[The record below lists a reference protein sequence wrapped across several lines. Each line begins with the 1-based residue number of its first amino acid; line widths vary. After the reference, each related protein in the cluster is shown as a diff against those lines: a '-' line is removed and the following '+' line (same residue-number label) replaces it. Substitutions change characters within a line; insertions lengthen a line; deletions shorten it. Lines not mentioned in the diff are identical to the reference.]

1 MGKDQNTGKQPEE
14 PAAEGYQLPAV
25 AWVVPAA
32 RTPAA
37 AVGAGGAAGFG
48 GGEGEGRGAGEARPT
63 EESSTAA
70 PAAGAVPAV
79 PAVPALPAVAGEAP
93 AAPGAGT
100 AVETGFT
107 AEPVAVTAE
116 PVTVTAASMAASTG
130 PTEPPSGTGPGSVAQ
145 AASAAEALS
154 GVVTGP
160 VQEAADPEGGRP
172 GRIPR
177 PMVAAAVIAGLV
189 LIGVPLGIG
198 RFGGDDPHPGADG
211 PPPAGYTQQDGGG
224 DGFVPGVDAQGNV
237 TLPAPL
243 PGTDPTAQPALPGA
257 PAADPG
263 AAGGT
268 GQEQNAVGGG
278 QPGGRPGPAQ
288 SSGPTG
294 NPGTAGQ
301 PAGQGTAGG
310 GAAGGAAA
318 AGGTGGAAPQP
329 QTQPSAPVQVPAAKP
344 APPAA
349 PVYNAVAGLWCSPP
363 GNTTTTQQYGRYEK
377 GEEGWVTNS
386 GGYAAD
392 GCNGKYASLPMSGAA
407 EKDDGNSV
415 VWTFNTAPVVN
426 GSCKLSVYV
435 PASGDIKDVGGA
447 PSYYTVQSKSEPGS
461 GTINHFVV
469 NQTSSRGSW
478 VAVGTYPATNGKI
491 AVMLHTR
498 GEDWKDGTKTYAH
511 HAASAVRANCTG

>member
-1 MGKDQNTGKQPEE
+1 MGKDQNAGKQPEE

-32 RTPAA
+32 RTPAPA
-37 AVGAGGAAGFG
+37 AGAGAGAGAT
-48 GGEGEGRGAGEARPT
+48 GGEGEGHAAGGAEP
-63 EESSTAA
+63 ESATAA
-70 PAAGAVPAV
+70 TAVGAV
-79 PAVPALPAVAGEAP
+79 PAVAGEAP
-93 AAPGAGT
+93 AGPGPVA
-100 AVETGFT
+100 AAATGFT
-107 AEPVAVTAE
+107 AGPVAA
-116 PVTVTAASMAASTG
+116 AASGAPAEG
-130 PTEPPSGTGPGSVAQ
+130 PTGTGPGTVAE
-145 AASAAEALS
+145 AASPAGSLA

-160 VQEAADPEGGRP
+160 GQETADPEGGRP

-237 TLPAPL
+237 TLPAPV
-243 PGTDPTAQPALPGA
+243 PGADPSAQPALPA
-257 PAADPG
+257 PSATDPG

-268 GQEQNAVGGG
+268 GQEQNAAGGG
-278 QPGGRPGPAQ
+278 QPGGRPGSAP
-288 SSGPTG
+288 SSGGAGTPATG
-294 NPGTAGQ
+294 GQ
-301 PAGQGTAGG
+301 PAGQGAAAG

-318 AGGTGGAAPQP
+318 ASGGGGAAQP
-329 QTQPSAPVQVPAAKP
+329 SQTQQPAPAQPPAAKP

-377 GEEGWVTNS
+377 GQEGWVTNS

-426 GSCKLSVYV
+426 GSCALAVYV
-435 PASGDIKDVGGA
+435 PASGDIKAVGGA
-447 PSYYTVQSKSEPGS
+447 PSYYTVQSKSEPGT
-461 GTINHFVV
+461 GTISHFVV

-478 VAVGTYPATNGKI
+478 VGVGTYPATNGKI

>member
-1 MGKDQNTGKQPEE
+1 MGKDQNAGKQPEE

-32 RTPAA
+32 RTPA
-37 AVGAGGAAGFG
+37 
-48 GGEGEGRGAGEARPT
+48 
-63 EESSTAA
+63 
-70 PAAGAVPAV
+70 PAAGAVGSGGGEGRAAGGAEPAEESATAAT
-79 PAVPALPAVAGEAP
+79 AVGAVPAVAGEAAP
-93 AAPGAGT
+93 AGPGPVTAAP
-100 AVETGFT
+100 TGFT
-107 AEPVAVTAE
+107 AGPA
-116 PVTVTAASMAASTG
+116 TAAASAAPTEAPTET
-130 PTEPPSGTGPGSVAQ
+130 PTEPPTGTGPGSVAE
-145 AASAAEALS
+145 AASPAGTLA

-160 VQEAADPEGGRP
+160 VQETADPDGGRP

-237 TLPAPL
+237 TLPAPV
-243 PGTDPTAQPALPGA
+243 PGADPSAQPALPAA
-257 PAADPG
+257 PTTDPG

-268 GQEQNAVGGG
+268 GQEQNAAGGG
-278 QPGGRPGPAQ
+278 RPGGRPGSAQ
-288 SSGPTG
+288 SSGAAGTPATG
-294 NPGTAGQ
+294 GQ
-301 PAGQGTAGG
+301 PAGQGAAAG

-318 AGGTGGAAPQP
+318 AGGAGGAAQPP
-329 QTQPSAPVQVPAAKP
+329 QTQPPAAAQPPAAKP

-377 GEEGWVTNS
+377 GQEGWVTNS

-426 GSCKLSVYV
+426 GSCKLAVYV
-435 PASGDIKDVGGA
+435 PASGDIKAVGGA

-461 GTINHFVV
+461 GTISHFVV

-511 HAASAVRANCTG
+511 HAASAVRADCTG

>member
-1 MGKDQNTGKQPEE
+1 M
-14 PAAEGYQLPAV
+14 PAGPG
-25 AWVVPAA
+25 
-32 RTPAA
+32 TPAA
-37 AVGAGGAAGFG
+37 SATATGSAA
-48 GGEGEGRGAGEARPT
+48 
-63 EESSTAA
+63 
-70 PAAGAVPAV
+70 
-79 PAVPALPAVAGEAP
+79 
-93 AAPGAGT
+93 
-100 AVETGFT
+100 
-107 AEPVAVTAE
+107 
-116 PVTVTAASMAASTG
+116 
-130 PTEPPSGTGPGSVAQ
+130 PTEPPAGTGSGGVAE

-243 PGTDPTAQPALPGA
+243 PGTGPTVEPALPGA
-257 PAADPG
+257 PTADPG

-278 QPGGRPGPAQ
+278 QPAGRPGSAQ

-329 QTQPSAPVQVPAAKP
+329 QTQPSAPAQVPAAKP

-435 PASGDIKDVGGA
+435 PASGDIKDVGGS

-498 GEDWKDGTKTYAH
+498 GEDWKDGTKTFAH